1 MTKEFISIHKICESY
16 QIPTSFFNELQEFDL
31 IPVYTKN
38 EEPMIDVAVLPQVE
52 KILRLHF
59 DLHVNMEGIDV
70 IINLLQQIE
79 NLQTENN
86 YLKQRLRLYEDI
98 D

>member
-1 MTKEFISIHKICESY
+1 MTKELISIHKICESY
-16 QIPTSFFNELQEFDL
+16 QIPESFFDELQEFEL
-31 IPVYTKN
+31 IPVYTEN
-38 EEPMIDVAVLPQVE
+38 EEPMIDAAALPQVE

-59 DLHVNMEGIDV
+59 DLHVNLEGIDV

-79 NLQTENN
+79 NLQDQIN